1 MKKERRRFEIWDGQ
15 TLFVL
20 LLYVLFLIY
29 PIANLLKLALY
40 NPNTGFTLEYFT
52 KFFSQSYYS
61 ATLRNSFVVS
71 TLGMVF
77 ALVIGTL
84 MAYFFTMYRITGKKT
99 LNILIILASMS
110 APFIGAYS
118 WILLLGR
125 NGVITNFF
133 GRLGIETPEIYG
145 VTGIVLV
152 FTLQL
157 FPLVY
162 LMVGSS
168 MKKIDM
174 SLLEAAQNMG
184 VTGYQRF
191 YKVILPLIVPTLLS
205 SGLLV
210 FMRALADFGTPML
223 IGEGYRTF
231 PVLIFNEFV
240 GEVGGSAGFA
250 SAISIVAVVITT
262 FIFLAQKYIAN
273 RKSITMNSMRPI
285 EIKRAHGI
293 GNALMH
299 LFIYGVI
306 AVAILPQVYIMYTSF
321 KNTSGM
327 VFKEGFSL
335 DSYERAFSGMSNT
348 IYNTIRIPAI
358 ALVVTVVIGVII
370 AYLTVRRRNPIN
382 STIDVFSMVPY
393 IIPGTVMGIAF
404 LMAFNNGI
412 LNTGILSIGGTLT
425 IMVVALVVRRL
436 PYAIRSSVNAL
447 QQIPMST
454 EEAAQSL
461 GSSKFNTFLKIT
473 VPMMLPGII
482 AGAILSWIT
491 MISELAT
498 AILLYTVKTQ
508 TLTIAI
514 YTQVI
519 RGNYGVA
526 GALSTI
532 LAFLT
537 VLSLLILN
545 KIGKTDD
552 ITI

>member
-1 MKKERRRFEIWDGQ
+1 MRTKSKRIFDIWDTQ
-15 TLFVL
+15 TILVIL
-20 LLYVLFLIY
+20 IYTVFLIY
-29 PIANLLKLALY
+29 PIANLLKLALF
-40 NPNTGFTLEYFT
+40 TESGFTLEYFE

-61 ATLRNSFVVS
+61 TTLKNSFVVS
-71 TLGMVF
+71 TLGTVF
-77 ALVIGTL
+77 ALIIGTII
-84 MAYFFTMYRITGKKT
+84 AYFFTMYTIIGKKT
-99 LNILIILASMS
+99 LRIFIILASMS

-133 GRLGIETPEIYG
+133 KNFGIQTPEIYG
-145 VTGIVLV
+145 VLGIVLV

-157 FPLVY
+157 YPLVF
-162 LMVGSS
+162 LMVGGS

-174 SLLEAAQNMG
+174 SLLEAAENMG
-184 VTGYQRF
+184 VTGFKRF

-205 SGLLV
+205 SSLLV

-250 SAISIVAVVITT
+250 SAISIIAVIITT
-262 FIFLAQKYIAN
+262 IIFLIQKYIAN
-273 RKSITMNSMRPI
+273 RSAITMHTLRPI
-285 EIKRAHGI
+285 EIQKPAGI
-293 GNALMH
+293 LKPFMH
-299 LFIYGVI
+299 IFIYFV
-306 AVAILPQVYIMYTSF
+306 VMVSILPQVYIMYTSF

-327 VFKEGFSL
+327 VFTEGYSL
-335 DSYERAFSGMSNT
+335 DSYRRAFTGMSN
-348 IYNTIRIPAI
+348 IIWNTLRIPFM
-358 ALVVTVVIGVII
+358 ALILTVIIGVVI
-370 AYLTVRRRNPIN
+370 AYLTVRRSNV
-382 STIDVFSMVPY
+382 STGSIDIVSMIPY

-404 LMAFNNGI
+404 LLAFNNGI
-412 LNTGILSIGGTLT
+412 ANSGILAIGGTTT
-425 IMVVALVVRRL
+425 IMVIALVIRRL
-436 PYAIRSSVNAL
+436 PYSIRSSVNAL

-454 EEAAQSL
+454 EEAASSL
-461 GSSKFNTFLKIT
+461 GSNKINTFIRIT
-473 VPMMLPGII
+473 IPMMLPGII

-508 TLTIAI
+508 TMTIAI

-532 LAFLT
+532 LTLLT
-537 VLSLLILN
+537 VASLLILN
-545 KIGKTDD
+545 KVGKTED
-552 ITI
+552 ITM